1 MYQRVLMTS
10 SIKHEKEHV
19 DFIQSVPILSSLT
32 ESQRVQV
39 ANTLKRQVGQFNI
52 VRITLLD
59 RIL

>member
-1 MYQRVLMTS
+1 MTS